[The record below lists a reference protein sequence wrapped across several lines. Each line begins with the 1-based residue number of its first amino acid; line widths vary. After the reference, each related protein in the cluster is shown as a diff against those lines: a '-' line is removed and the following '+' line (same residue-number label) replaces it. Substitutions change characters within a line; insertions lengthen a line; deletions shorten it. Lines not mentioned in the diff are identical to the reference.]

1 MRCKLLYRQCLRLL
15 PLFLALLLCGN
26 PAQGQTKKQLERDK
40 VKIEK
45 EIARLNDELSKA
57 RKNSKNSTKQI
68 TLIKGRIQER
78 TRLIDNINSQM
89 ALLDR
94 QIGRTE
100 DSLRMVRNQ
109 IDNMKAEYAQVV
121 RTLYG
126 LRQNISSTGLLFDNE
141 QYNYSYL
148 KMKYFAEYSR
158 YRKHQETTIRR
169 REQLFNDMSLDL
181 QRQRKEKT
189 SLLAQERKQRD
200 ALSREQQQQQKK
212 LNKSQ
217 QDEKSLQQQISK
229 KEKQRR
235 ELQRQIQQL
244 INAEVAKNSGGGAS
258 SSSGSSGT
266 KNSSST
272 SGGNKTYNDAAS
284 SDFAQNRGRLPWPV
298 YYKSVSREY
307 GIYTHPSG
315 GKNKNNGIDLN
326 CAPGATVSAVF
337 GGTVVKVDSFQGTK
351 VVIVRH
357 GAYMT
362 VYAGLGTVSV
372 SQGSKVATKQTLGTV
387 YKGDEATSEFSF
399 QVWCGGDALNPRH
412 WLR

>member
-1 MRCKLLYRQCLRLL
+1 MRCNLLDRQYLRLL
-15 PLFLALLLCGN
+15 SLLLALLLCGN

-217 QDEKSLQQQISK
+217 QDEKSLQQQSSK

-298 YYKSVSREY
+298 YYKSVAREY

-372 SQGSKVATKQTLGTV
+372 SQGGKVATKQTLGTV

>member
-1 MRCKLLYRQCLRLL
+1 MRCNLLDRQYLRLL
-15 PLFLALLLCGN
+15 PLLLAFLLCGN

-217 QDEKSLQQQISK
+217 QDEKSLQQQIST

-298 YYKSVSREY
+298 YYKSVAREY

-357 GAYMT
+357 GVYMT

-372 SQGSKVATKQTLGTV
+372 NQGGKVATKQTLGTV

>member
-1 MRCKLLYRQCLRLL
+1 MRCNLLDRQCLRLL
-15 PLFLALLLCGN
+15 PLLLALLLCGN

-181 QRQRKEKT
+181 QRQHKEKT

-298 YYKSVSREY
+298 YYKSVAREY

-362 VYAGLGTVSV
+362 VYAGLGIVSV

>member
-1 MRCKLLYRQCLRLL
+1 MRCNLLDRQYLRLL
-15 PLFLALLLCGN
+15 PLLLALLLCGN

-200 ALSREQQQQQKK
+200 ALSREQQQQKK

-298 YYKSVSREY
+298 YYKSVAREY

>member
-1 MRCKLLYRQCLRLL
+1 MRCNLLYRQCLRLL

-298 YYKSVSREY
+298 YYKSVAREY

>member
-1 MRCKLLYRQCLRLL
+1 MLYRQCLRLL

-258 SSSGSSGT
+258 SSSSSSGT

-272 SGGNKTYNDAAS
+272 SGGNKTFNDAAS

-298 YYKSVSREY
+298 YYKSVAREY

>member
-1 MRCKLLYRQCLRLL
+1 MLDRQYLRLL
-15 PLFLALLLCGN
+15 PLLLALLLCGN

-298 YYKSVSREY
+298 YYKSVAREY

>member
-1 MRCKLLYRQCLRLL
+1 MRCNLLDRQYLRLL
-15 PLFLALLLCGN
+15 SLLLALLLCGN

-244 INAEVAKNSGGGAS
+244 INAEVAKNSGGSAS

-266 KNSSST
+266 KKSSST

-298 YYKSVSREY
+298 YYKSVAREY

-372 SQGSKVATKQTLGTV
+372 SQGGKVATKQTLGTV

>member
-1 MRCKLLYRQCLRLL
+1 MRCNLLYRQYLRLL
-15 PLFLALLLCGN
+15 PLLLALLLCGN

-258 SSSGSSGT
+258 SSSASSGT

-298 YYKSVSREY
+298 YYKSVAREY

>member
-1 MRCKLLYRQCLRLL
+1 MRCNLLDRQYLRLL
-15 PLFLALLLCGN
+15 PLLLALLLCGN

-298 YYKSVSREY
+298 YYKSVAREY

-372 SQGSKVATKQTLGTV
+372 SQGSKVATKQTMGTV

>member
-1 MRCKLLYRQCLRLL
+1 MRCNLLDCQYLRLL
-15 PLFLALLLCGN
+15 PLLLALLLCGN

>member
-1 MRCKLLYRQCLRLL
+1 MLYRQYLRLL
-15 PLFLALLLCGN
+15 PLLLALLLCGN

-258 SSSGSSGT
+258 SSSASSGT

-298 YYKSVSREY
+298 YYKSVAREY